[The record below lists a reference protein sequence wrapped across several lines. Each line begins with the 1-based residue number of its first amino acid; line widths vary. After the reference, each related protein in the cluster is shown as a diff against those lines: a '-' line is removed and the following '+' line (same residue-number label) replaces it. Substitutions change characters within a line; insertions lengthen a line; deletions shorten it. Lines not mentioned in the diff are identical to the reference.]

1 MENLWP
7 IIDDIKS
14 TEDVLPFFY
23 LTIESLR
30 RTYEGK
36 IDGQICQIEYILKN
50 MQSAL
55 STINN
60 ISKIVNSQLLDN
72 LYEEKKD
79 IEKER
84 EPVYIVNHNY
94 KYEIFND
101 HLYYKLFTINIPEY
115 YPLKMCISAGILEK
129 DDKELVINDIDR
141 LKEVFSQIVNST
153 KVRTIIMK
161 MKS

>member
-1 MENLWP
+1 MESLWP

-14 TEDVLPFFY
+14 TEDVLPFLN

-36 IDGQICQIEYILKN
+36 IDAQICQIEYILKN
-50 MQSAL
+50 MQSTL
-55 STINN
+55 STITN
-60 ISKIVNSQLLDN
+60 ISKIVGSQLLDN
-72 LYEEKKD
+72 KYEEKKD

-84 EPVYIVNHNY
+84 EQAYIVNHDY

-101 HLYYKLFTINIPEY
+101 HLYYKLFSINIPEY
-115 YPLKMCISAGILEK
+115 YPLKMRISAGILEK

-141 LKEVFSQIVNST
+141 LKEVFSQIVNSD
-153 KVRTIIMK
+153 KVKMIIMK